1 MDKKVEIIKVT
12 DVDVESVVLKA
23 CAKEKSRS
31 NLVRWLI
38 VLGLIFIPTLALF
51 RLTKEY
57 E

>member
-12 DVDVESVVLKA
+12 DVDAESVVLKA
-23 CAKEKSRS
+23 CTKEKSRS

-38 VLGLIFIPTLALF
+38 VLGLIFIPTLTLF